1 MKNDNNLIIEQ
12 ENQNQLRKLEEFYVN
27 GKVSDML
34 VEIEK
39 QKDKITQEIIEY
51 SKTHLVPSKYD
62 KFGNTIAYEVSM
74 KPIVIQ
80 NYFFKSI
87 VPLSSSMP
95 IYNAEKLALVYDY
108 YNYIV
113 AEVNDKI
120 GNYPSSL
127 TSFCKLAG
135 LTLSELRSYKNST
148 DLNMR
153 TIVEKIYDEI
163 GDTNLTMG
171 QLALTK
177 EKSTIFK
184 LKTQNEIVEK
194 EQPKVNINIVEAP
207 DQEAILEKINKYKT
221 FIDKRN

>member
-39 QKDKITQEIIEY
+39 QKQKITEEIIEY

-62 KFGNTIAYEVSM
+62 KFGNTIAYKVSM

-95 IYNAEKLALVYDY
+95 MYNAEKLALVYEY

-171 QLALTK
+171 QLAVTK